1 MSEIRLGDFIRRPD
15 CSFVQRI
22 LIINLHS
29 FASPVKETARKEASM
44 VLVEMV
50 RLVQVLIAV
59 EFVLISPV
67 MTSQWL

>member
-1 MSEIRLGDFIRRPD
+1 MSETRLGDFIRRLD

-29 FASPVKETARKEASM
+29 FASLVKETARKEASM

-67 MTSQWL
+67 TTSQWL